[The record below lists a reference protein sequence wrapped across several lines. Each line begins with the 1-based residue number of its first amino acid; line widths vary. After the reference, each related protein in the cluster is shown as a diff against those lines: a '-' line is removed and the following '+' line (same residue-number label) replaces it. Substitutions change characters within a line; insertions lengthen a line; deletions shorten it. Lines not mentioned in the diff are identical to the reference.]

1 MGMCESTKGKK
12 YNPTKKK
19 TFDGEMAV
27 SSDNKNDINFEA
39 TNSNNKNNKKKEI
52 KFEAQN
58 QAQVQLNN

>member
-19 TFDGEMAV
+19 TFDGEMVV
-27 SSDNKNDINFEA
+27 SSNDKNDIDFVA
-39 TNSNNKNNKKKEI
+39 TNSNKNNKKTEI

>member
-19 TFDGEMAV
+19 TFDGEMVV
-27 SSDNKNDINFEA
+27 SSNNNNDVDFVANK
-39 TNSNNKNNKKKEI
+39 SNKNNKKNEI

-58 QAQVQLNN
+58 QAQVELNN